1 MKEERA
7 KSKWGRTEKKRE
19 EKQEKWETRN
29 ESRGGKAEEEK
40 RGVKTG
46 AEVDE

>member
-1 MKEERA
+1 MRKN
-7 KSKWGRTEKKRE
+7 RE
-19 EKQEKWETRN
+19 ETRGETRKVEETRN
-29 ESRGGKAEEEK
+29 ESRGGKAEEKK